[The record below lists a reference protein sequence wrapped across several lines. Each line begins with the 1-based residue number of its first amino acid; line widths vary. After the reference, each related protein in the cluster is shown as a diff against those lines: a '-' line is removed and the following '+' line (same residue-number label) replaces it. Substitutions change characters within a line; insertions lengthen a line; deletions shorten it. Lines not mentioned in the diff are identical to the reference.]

1 MSKFEEEKSEA
12 KQAMKRAQEA
22 MEKAQEA
29 MEKAQE
35 KYDAAEKE
43 LKDWKTANP
52 GFSRNSE
59 DYKELKGD
67 LQRAFENLQSS
78 RKLYND
84 LINQQQGIYLIILV

>member
-12 KQAMKRAQEA
+12 KQAMKR
-22 MEKAQEA
+22 AQEA